1 MRATRS
7 MSVLMV
13 TLIACVPLHALCA
26 DTAPTPTPAPAHPPV
41 AAPTTTFV
49 KGMGQSVAAGELA
62 RLSGG
67 TEVTNSMTLNGT
79 VSNNTDENLTT
90 GMNMIGGNSFDGSAG
105 LPSVIQNTGNNVL
118 IQNATIINVQFK
130 Q

>member
-7 MSVLMV
+7 TSVLMV
-13 TLIACVPLHALCA
+13 TLLACVPLHALCA
-26 DTAPTPTPAPAHPPV
+26 DTAPAVTPAHPPV

-49 KGMGQSVAAGELA
+49 KGMGQSVAAGDLA
-62 RLSGG
+62 KLSGG

-79 VSNNTDENLTT
+79 VTNNTDENLTT

>member
-1 MRATRS
+1 
-7 MSVLMV
+7 MV
-13 TLIACVPLHALCA
+13 TLLACVPLHALCA
-26 DTAPTPTPAPAHPPV
+26 DTVPGATPAHPPV
-41 AAPTTTFV
+41 AAATTTFV
-49 KGMGQSVAAGELA
+49 KGMGQSVAARDLA

>member
-7 MSVLMV
+7 TSVLVV
-13 TLIACVPLHALCA
+13 TLLSCIPLHALGA
-26 DTAPTPTPAPAHPPV
+26 DTAPAKPPV
-41 AAPTTTFV
+41 VAPTTTFV
-49 KGMGQSVAAGELA
+49 KGMGQSVATTDLA
-62 RLSGG
+62 KLSGG

-79 VSNNTDENLTT
+79 VSNNTDANLTT